1 MGLLFNGEVSLTAL
15 TAKQEKFI
23 QGLIIGLS
31 QRKAYRAA
39 YPSSEKWKDAAVDS
53 KACALLKT
61 DKILTRYNELKEKAE
76 NAAIMTRA
84 QRMIT
89 LSDIAQ
95 FSKKDDSRIKA
106 IDTLNKMDGIYTN
119 KIELSKPVDET
130 VKEMTEYLN
139 GRIENDNQTKTNT

>member
-1 MGLLFNGEVSLTAL
+1 
-15 TAKQEKFI
+15 
-23 QGLIIGLS
+23 
-31 QRKAYRAA
+31 
-39 YPSSEKWKDAAVDS
+39 
-53 KACALLKT
+53 
-61 DKILTRYNELKEKAE
+61 
-76 NAAIMTRA
+76 MTRA

-95 FSKKDDSRIKA
+95 FSKKDDARIKA

>member
-1 MGLLFNGEVSLTAL
+1 MNLT
-15 TAKQEKFI
+15 TKQEKFVR
-23 QGLIIGLS
+23 GLVSGLS

-39 YPSSEKWKDAAVDS
+39 YPNSVKWKDETVDA
-53 KACALLKT
+53 KACNLLKT
-61 DKILTRYNELKEKAE
+61 DKIMARYNELKEKAE
-76 NAAIMTRA
+76 NLAIMTRV

-95 FSKKDDSRIKA
+95 NGKKDDSRIRA

-130 VKEMTEYLN
+130 VKEMTDYLN
-139 GRIENDNQTKTNT
+139 GRIHNDK

>member
-1 MGLLFNGEVSLTAL
+1 MSL
-15 TAKQEKFI
+15 TAKQEKFV
-23 QGLIIGLS
+23 QGLISGLS
-31 QRKAYRAA
+31 QRKAYRTAF
-39 YPSSEKWKDAAVDS
+39 PNSVKWKDETVDA
-53 KACALLKT
+53 KACNLIKT
-61 DKILTRYNELKEKAE
+61 DKIMARYNELKEKAE
-76 NAAIMTRA
+76 NLAIMTRV

-95 FSKKDDSRIKA
+95 NGKKDDSRIKA

-139 GRIENDNQTKTNT
+139 SRIENDNQTKTNT